1 MSKVVKDRVTR
12 KSLGFGFVKFLKVSD
27 ALDAIELK
35 NGFMVGDKRIKVS
48 VARPSTDDIRNC
60 KLYVTNLPKN
70 FKEEDV
76 IKLFSQY
83 GDIIECRGKLLLVF
97 CVCFQQSNI
106 PLSLPRAVL
115 QDRNTKS
122 NRGVAFVQFGTRNE
136 ATDG

>member
-83 GDIIECRGKLLLVF
+83 GDIIECRGKLFLELYV
-97 CVCFQQSNI
+97 
-106 PLSLPRAVL
+106 
-115 QDRNTKS
+115 
-122 NRGVAFVQFGTRNE
+122 
-136 ATDG
+136 